1 MHTENRIQDG
11 FYEIVQNAQTQDI
24 DIFLN
29 GEKVKTVPCDK
40 MLTFEELRDALIRE
54 RKSITEG

>member
-29 GEKVKTVPCDK
+29 GEQVKTVPCDK
-40 MLTFEELRDALIRE
+40 MLTFEELRDVLIRE